1 MNIDSENV
9 YSPQNRPP
17 QERYQLLFIT
27 QIPKYTHLDKAMR
40 FLLAALGLFGLTT
53 AALAV
58 CPGSNNNNNNNTNHN
73 LETARGMKLR
83 VRLRDPR
90 SDLASPVQHQYVRS
104 IHDGAGTN
112 LVGFRA
118 DTGRIFYVNGT
129 GSDDGMSWSTVS
141 DGGTPP
147 VPYGLSLHTL
157 DDGDVQVARLDVGPG
172 DGGVY
177 VPAAGAGRPQ
187 LRPTGWLACDEP
199 LAYYGG
205 KRFNVLRR
213 GVATG
218 GSLSEECVAVALL
231 PECAELGE
239 LPEGALASH
248 EFVREVSCYR
258 DASSVETKF

>member
-1 MNIDSENV
+1 
-9 YSPQNRPP
+9 
-17 QERYQLLFIT
+17 
-27 QIPKYTHLDKAMR
+27 MR
-40 FLLAALGLFGLTT
+40 FLLAALGLFGL
-53 AALAV
+53 AAAAASAV
-58 CPGSNNNNNNNTNHN
+58 CPGNNHN
-73 LETARGMKLR
+73 DTINNLSTARGLKLR

-90 SDLASPVQHQYVRS
+90 ADLASPVQHQYISS

-129 GSDDGMSWSTVS
+129 DSDKDTSWSTVS
-141 DGGTPP
+141 DGGAPP

-157 DDGDVQVARLDVGPG
+157 DDDWDVQVARLDVGPG

-177 VPAAGAGRPQ
+177 VPAVGAAAAAAAAHPQ
-187 LRPTGWLACDEP
+187 LRPMGWLACNEP

-213 GVATG
+213 RG
-218 GSLSEECVAVALL
+218 GGRGAMLPLPPEECVAIALL
-231 PECAELGE
+231 PECAELKE

-248 EFVREVSCYR
+248 EFAREVSCYR
-258 DASSVETKF
+258 DASKM

>member
-1 MNIDSENV
+1 
-9 YSPQNRPP
+9 
-17 QERYQLLFIT
+17 
-27 QIPKYTHLDKAMR
+27 MR
-40 FLLAALGLFGLTT
+40 FLLATLGLFGLTT

-58 CPGSNNNNNNNTNHN
+58 CPGSKNNNNTINN
-73 LETARGMKLR
+73 LSTARGLKLR
-83 VRLRDPR
+83 VRLHNPR
-90 SDLASPVQHQYVRS
+90 ADLASPVQHQYVRT

-118 DTGRIFYVNGT
+118 NTGRIFYVNGT
-129 GSDDGMSWSTVS
+129 DSDDGMSWSTVS
-141 DGGTPP
+141 DGGTLP

-157 DDGDVQVARLDVGPG
+157 DDWGVQVARLDVGPG

-199 LAYYGG
+199 IAYYGG

-213 GVATG
+213 GGATG
-218 GSLSEECVAVALL
+218 GLLSEECVAIALL
-231 PECAELGE
+231 PECAELKE

-258 DASSVETKF
+258 DASKM

>member
-1 MNIDSENV
+1 
-9 YSPQNRPP
+9 
-17 QERYQLLFIT
+17 
-27 QIPKYTHLDKAMR
+27 MR
-40 FLLAALGLFGLTT
+40 FLLAALGLFGL
-53 AALAV
+53 AAAAASAV
-58 CPGSNNNNNNNTNHN
+58 CPGNNHN
-73 LETARGMKLR
+73 DTINNLSTARGLKLR
-83 VRLRDPR
+83 LRLRDPR
-90 SDLASPVQHQYVRS
+90 ADLASPVQHQYVSS

-129 GSDDGMSWSTVS
+129 DSDKGTFWSTVS
-141 DGGTPP
+141 DGGAPP

-157 DDGDVQVARLDVGPG
+157 DDDWDVQVARLDVGPG

-177 VPAAGAGRPQ
+177 

-213 GVATG
+213 RG
-218 GSLSEECVAVALL
+218 GGRGAMLPLPPEECVAIALL
-231 PECAELGE
+231 PECAELKD

-248 EFVREVSCYR
+248 EFARE
-258 DASSVETKF
+258 

>member
-1 MNIDSENV
+1 
-9 YSPQNRPP
+9 
-17 QERYQLLFIT
+17 
-27 QIPKYTHLDKAMR
+27 MR
-40 FLLAALGLFGLTT
+40 FPLAALGLFGL
-53 AALAV
+53 AAAAATV
-58 CPGSNNNNNNNTNHN
+58 CPGSNNNNNTINN
-73 LETARGMKLR
+73 LSTARGLKLR
-83 VRLRDPR
+83 VRLRNPR
-90 SDLASPVQHQYVRS
+90 ADLTSPVQHQYVRS

-112 LVGFRA
+112 LVGFHA

-129 GSDDGMSWSTVS
+129 DSDDGMSWSTVS

-157 DDGDVQVARLDVGPG
+157 DDWDVQVARLDVGPG

-177 VPAAGAGRPQ
+177 VHTAGAGRPQ

-213 GVATG
+213 RGVATG
-218 GSLSEECVAVALL
+218 GLLSEECVTVALL
-231 PECAELGE
+231 PECAELKE

-258 DASSVETKF
+258 DASKM

>member
-1 MNIDSENV
+1 
-9 YSPQNRPP
+9 
-17 QERYQLLFIT
+17 
-27 QIPKYTHLDKAMR
+27 MR

-53 AALAV
+53 AVPGV
-58 CPGSNNNNNNNTNHN
+58 CPGSSNTTINN
-73 LETARGMKLR
+73 LSTARGLKLR

-90 SDLASPVQHQYVRS
+90 ADLASPVQHQYVRS
-104 IHDGAGTN
+104 IHEGAGTN

-118 DTGRIFYVNGT
+118 DTGLVFYVNGT
-129 GSDDGMSWSTVS
+129 DSDDGMSWSIVS

-147 VPYGLSLHTL
+147 APYGLSLHTL
-157 DDGDVQVARLDVGPG
+157 DDDDDDDRDVQVARLDVGPG
-172 DGGVY
+172 DDGVY

-187 LRPTGWLACDEP
+187 LRPTGWLACNEP

-213 GVATG
+213 GGTTG
-218 GSLSEECVAVALL
+218 ELPPEECVAVALL
-231 PECAELGE
+231 PECAELKE

-258 DASSVETKF
+258 DASKM